1 MTLPFVDN
9 KEDLYDISR
18 GGGPQCQGVSSPDD
32 RLANDRWGGGQGW
45 PQMARGRLPS
55 LANVLLKRFIRHY
68 RFYRRLGYFWKGRE

>member
-1 MTLPFVDN
+1 MILPLQKMTLPFVDN

-45 PQMARGRLPS
+45 PQMARGRL
-55 LANVLLKRFIRHY
+55 
-68 RFYRRLGYFWKGRE
+68 RRLQMFCSRGLYCSLLP